1 METKNETLTLSDMIG
16 AVSNAVYRLNQ
27 ILWLE
32 DVGIKKVIFSPPA
45 TIVFWTDETKTVVK
59 CKGEKFDKEKGLAM
73 AIAKKT
79 LGNKGNYYEVF
90 KELIPEEE
98 DESKSENKKCLK
110 NGESY
115 TVDEWEELFTEGEF

>member
-1 METKNETLTLSDMIG
+1 METKKLSLLEIIDLTPKTIHK
-16 AVSNAVYRLNQ
+16 LNK
-27 ILWLE
+27 ILILE
-32 DVGIKKVIFSPPA
+32 DIEIEKVIFSPPA
-45 TIVFWTDETKTVVK
+45 TIVLWTDETKTVVK
-59 CKGEKFDKEKGLAM
+59 CNGEKFDKEKGLAM

-90 KELIPEEE
+90 KEFIPEE
-98 DESKSENKKCLK
+98 DESNSENKKCLK